1 MPGNFLL
8 VDPAKDISVLRCLAS
23 QARVDILGLL
33 IRSGPTNVNV
43 IAETLD
49 HPQSSVSS
57 NIKVLEEVGLVL
69 TEARKARRGI
79 QKICRAAYDEVI
91 VTFKS
96 DLSEER
102 NEFIEVAMPLGLYS
116 HCEVTAPCG
125 ICSKEGV
132 VGLLDVPSSFL
143 EPDRMKTALLWFTS
157 GFVEYQFPNNI
168 NLVRAKCRALELIL
182 EVSSEVP
189 GTDPDW
195 PSDISLSINGVELG
209 TWTSPGD
216 FGDKRGLFTPSW
228 WKLAGSQ
235 YGMLK
240 SWSVN
245 DNGTYVDGVR
255 ISNVRLADLRLDAH
269 RSIRL
274 RIEVKADARHPG
286 GINIFGRGFGN
297 YDQDIILRLHS
308 EP

>member
-8 VDPAKDISVLRCLAS
+8 VDPVKDAPVLRALAS
-23 QARVDILGLL
+23 QTRVDILRLL
-33 IRSGPTNVNV
+33 IGNGPTNVNE
-43 IAETLD
+43 IAETLAL
-49 HPQSSVSS
+49 PQSSVSA
-57 NIKVLEEVGLVL
+57 NIKILEETGLIL
-69 TEARKARRGI
+69 AETRKARKGM

-96 DLSEER
+96 DVR
-102 NEFIEVAMPLGLYS
+102 ADRDEFIEVAMPLGLYS
-116 HCEVTAPCG
+116 NCEVTAPCG

-132 VGLLDVPSSFL
+132 IGLLDVPSSFL

-168 NLVRAKCRALELIL
+168 NLIKAQCRALEVLF

-209 TWTSPGD
+209 AWTSPGD

-245 DNGTYVDGVR
+245 GKGTYVDGVK
-255 ISNVRLADLRLDAH
+255 ISNVRLADLKLEVH

-274 RIEVKADARHPG
+274 RIEVKAEAKHPG

-297 YDQDIILRLHS
+297 YDQDIVMRLR
-308 EP
+308 